1 MIIPPETPDQL
12 VRSYLHAVEHA
23 LADVPEDRR
32 RELLG
37 DLSDHIAAERA
48 ALDSPSEAAVRA
60 ILDRL
65 GEPATIAAEQ
75 RLLED
80 NPTTPPA
87 APAPAG
93 PSRKH
98 RLGLLGWT
106 LIALGL
112 TLLICLVAG
121 LVGLAVGTDAPDS
134 SGPVPIPTATPLQPT
149 HR

>member
-1 MIIPPETPDQL
+1 MINQPDTTDQL

-23 LADVPEDRR
+23 LADLPEDRR

-48 ALDSPSEAAVRA
+48 ALDPPTEAAVRA

-65 GEPATIAAEQ
+65 GDPATLAAEA
-75 RLLED
+75 RFPED
-80 NPTTPPA
+80 NPTTPTDTAPA
-87 APAPAG
+87 APPA
-93 PSRKH
+93 KH
-98 RLGLLGWT
+98 RVGPLGWT
-106 LIALGL
+106 LIAVAL

-121 LVGLAVGTDAPDS
+121 LVGLVASTTGAGTGGPA
-134 SGPVPIPTATPLQPT
+134 PVPVYPT